1 MARSVSTPSGRTAVC
16 YQDASHIEDSYDY
29 DDYKR
34 NIMDKAQDLFP
45 SMDRCNKWIGRE
57 DLAILENKLA
67 YIGISEYCGLVAIWL
82 LPKDDMEYAGLAERW
97 CEKAV
102 PKFDSAFSEYRR
114 IGTASNGESFFEKV
128 A

>member
-1 MARSVSTPSGRTAVC
+1 MARSVSTPSGCAAVC
-16 YQDASHIEDSYDY
+16 YQDASHIKNNYDY

-34 NIMDKAQDLFP
+34 NIMGEAKELFP
-45 SMDRCNKWIGRE
+45 SMEPCNQWLGRE
-57 DLAILENKLA
+57 DLAILENQLA
-67 YIGISEYCGLVAIWL
+67 YIGISEYCGIVAIWL
-82 LPKDDMEYAGLAERW
+82 LPKDDIEYTGLAEGW